1 MSSLHAFAL
10 ALVVIAADPPAEQP
24 ATIPFEAPKH
34 GFKTVLPKEWALAER
49 ETSERIFVAFI
60 PQADPD
66 RPGVAACELGLAPE
80 SLDEYRTRIEAN
92 AKRGRRPGSKLA
104 KNEVVKTAKGERL
117 ETIWEFRPAAG
128 VVWREVSLRVSAH
141 RQLYTFIL
149 NVDDATYE
157 KARPAFDALV
167 DATELTPPNTG
178 ADLFD
183 KAKNRW
189 VQREFKFAI
198 DLPNDWSPVL
208 APSSV
213 ALLFAN
219 GPTFGVWSDN
229 LLVLAKP
236 SEKTDLEELAKE
248 LPEQLQREEPGC
260 ELVSCKLAQDGNRKT
275 LETIV
280 RTQRGPFSMTVI
292 ERRFKG
298 ERFDYE
304 VKYTVETKRFDALL
318 PSIRKSLES
327 FEELP
332 GTVPSSLPR
341 KSA

>member
-1 MSSLHAFAL
+1 MPPFL
-10 ALVVIAADPPAEQP
+10 ALMLLVIGAEPPTKEPVTA
-24 ATIPFEAPKH
+24 PFEAPKH
-34 GFKTVLPKEWALAER
+34 GLKTAIPKAWTIAER
-49 ETSERIFVAFI
+49 EKSERIFVAVI
-60 PQADPD
+60 PQADPG

-80 SLDEYRTRIEAN
+80 SLDEYRTRIEGN
-92 AKRGRRPGSKLA
+92 ARRGRRPGSKLA
-104 KNEVVKTAKGERL
+104 KNDVLRAAKGDRL
-117 ETIWEFRPAAG
+117 ETIWEFRPADG
-128 VVWREVSLRVSAH
+128 VLWREVSVRVIAH
-141 RQLYTFIL
+141 KQMYTFIL
-149 NVDDATYE
+149 NVDDPTYE
-157 KARPAFDALV
+157 KVRPAFDALV

-183 KAKNRW
+183 KGRNRW

-198 DLPNDWSPVL
+198 DLPDDWGPVL

-219 GPTFGVWSDN
+219 GPASGVWSDN

-236 SEKTDLEELAKE
+236 SEKIDLDDLVKE
-248 LPEQLQREEPGC
+248 FPEQLQREEPGC
-260 ELVSCKLAQDGNRKT
+260 ELISCKLTQQGDRDA

-292 ERRFKG
+292 ERRFRG
-298 ERFDYE
+298 IRFDYE
-304 VKYTVETKRFDALL
+304 VKYTIESKRFDTLL
-318 PSIRKSLES
+318 PLLRKSFES

-332 GTVPSSLPR
+332 GSVPSALPR

>member
-1 MSSLHAFAL
+1 MTPFL
-10 ALVVIAADPPAEQP
+10 ACLLVAIAADTPPA
-24 ATIPFEAPKH
+24 AAPFDAPKH
-34 GFKTVLPKEWALAER
+34 GLKTAIPDAWTIAER
-49 ETSERIFVAFI
+49 EQSERIFVALI

-80 SLDEYRTRIEAN
+80 SLEEYRTRIEAN
-92 AKRGRRPGSKLA
+92 AKRGGRPGSKLA
-104 KNEVVKTAKGERL
+104 KNDVVKSPKGDRL
-117 ETIWEFRPAAG
+117 ETIWEFRPAEG
-128 VVWREVSLRVSAH
+128 VLWREVSVRLVGNK
-141 RQLYTFIL
+141 QMYTFIL
-149 NVDDATYE
+149 NVDDATYP
-157 KARPAFDALV
+157 KARPAFDAMV

-183 KAKNRW
+183 KARNRW
-189 VQREFKFAI
+189 VQREFKFAL
-198 DLPNDWSPVL
+198 DLPERWQPIL

-219 GPTFGVWSDN
+219 GPAFGIWSDN

-236 SEKTDLEELAKE
+236 PENVDLEDLVKE

-260 ELVSCKLAQDGNRKT
+260 ELISCKLTKQGERQA

-280 RTQRGPFSMTVI
+280 RTQRGPFSMTVV
-292 ERRFKG
+292 ERRFRG

-304 VKYTVETKRFDALL
+304 VKYTIESKRFDALL
-318 PSIRKSLES
+318 PLIQKSFDS

-332 GTVPSSLPR
+332 GTVPSALPR
-341 KSA
+341 KAA